1 MVGGHCRTCELD
13 CQPWGAHRRGSGG
26 GGEERGSGCDW
37 LSWRWGTMPTV
48 YSLLRFCSRKLLCE
62 EENSGRK
69 KRRER
74 KEMKKGRKKRK
85 GKNGKIFKTWKFLE
99 KIKIIYEVGQRL
111 FL

>member
-1 MVGGHCRTCELD
+1 M
-13 CQPWGAHRRGSGG
+13 GSSCI
-26 GGEERGSGCDW
+26 GEGSRPFTPYFGSVHANCC
-37 LSWRWGTMPTV
+37 V
-48 YSLLRFCSRKLLCE
+48 RKKTA
-62 EENSGRK
+62 GRK